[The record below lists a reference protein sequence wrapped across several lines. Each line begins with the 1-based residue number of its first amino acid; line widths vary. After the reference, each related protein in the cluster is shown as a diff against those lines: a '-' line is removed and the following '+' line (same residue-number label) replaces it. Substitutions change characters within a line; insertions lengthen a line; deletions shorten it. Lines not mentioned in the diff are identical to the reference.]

1 LAIRGDQLKL
11 PLWFVCIGVVGL
23 APSHALGQF
32 SKPSARQQIKLGQE
46 VAADIRLHEK
56 ILPVQDPRVVELRTV
71 ATRILGTIHDE
82 ESWAFTFDVIDSPIV
97 NAFSLPG
104 GPTFFY
110 TGLLDKLKTEDELA
124 GVLAHELTHVR
135 LQHWATQF
143 AASQRRDLLI
153 NLGLIFSRSNY
164 EITHLAGM
172 ADDLAFNLPFSR
184 SQESAADAGGEELVV
199 QAGYNP
205 NGMISVF
212 EMFSKVLGSDDAPT
226 FLSDH
231 PSDHA
236 RIERL
241 TKLIQDGKVAL
252 PPERP
257 LAF

>member
-1 LAIRGDQLKL
+1 VK
-11 PLWFVCIGVVGL
+11 PLLLLITAVTTLIPLTGSAW
-23 APSHALGQF
+23 QF
-32 SKPSARQQIKLGQE
+32 SKPSVRQQIKLGQE
-46 VAADIRLHEK
+46 VAADIRNHEK
-56 ILPVQDPRVVELRTV
+56 ILPVQDPRVAALRTV
-71 ATRILGTIHDE
+71 AGRILGSIHDN
-82 ESWAFTFDVIDSPIV
+82 ESWAFTFDVIDSPVV

-135 LQHWATQF
+135 LQHWAIQF

-153 NLGLIFSRSNY
+153 NLGLIFSKSNY
-164 EITHLAGM
+164 EISHLAGM

-184 SQESAADAGGEELVV
+184 SQEAAADAGGEKLVV

-212 EMFSKVLGSDDAPT
+212 QMFSKVLGGTDEPT

-231 PSDHA
+231 PSDRT
-236 RIERL
+236 RIDRL
-241 TKLIQDGKVAL
+241 SKLIATEPNPF
-252 PPERP
+252 PPQRP
-257 LAF
+257 ATY